1 MSALDL
7 LQNSRDMKR
16 AKILALGGGGFIG
29 AHLTERL
36 LREGHEVVSVDIH
49 SDKLTETLQ
58 HPRLT
63 FIEKSIRDPELDL
76 GELTRQ
82 ADVVID
88 LVAYANPGLYVKMP
102 LEVFRLNF
110 TDNLRIVE
118 ECVEHR
124 TRLIQFSS
132 SEVYGKTVVS
142 VVGDKL
148 SDPDNPEYAT
158 FNEEESDFILGP
170 IGKHRWIYSCAKQLL
185 ERVLH
190 AYGLEEGLNYTVIR
204 PFNFIGPKIDYLPS
218 ENDRGIPRVFSY
230 FMESLLTGQPMQLVD
245 GGTHRRS
252 YTYILDAID
261 CIYQIV
267 LNRGGV
273 CDRQVFNIGTLGN
286 EVSIRQ
292 LAEEMRSVYAE
303 QFHCPGDPLP
313 ELVDV
318 SSEEFYGEGYEDS
331 DRRIPDLSKAFDL
344 LGYEPRYD
352 LRTMLEESIGYYVER
367 HRAAS

>member
-1 MSALDL
+1 MIPTSSFDRTD
-7 LQNSRDMKR
+7 NKPSR
-16 AKILALGGGGFIG
+16 ILALGGGGFIG

-49 SDKLTETLQ
+49 SDKLTNSLQ

-63 FIEKSIRDPELDL
+63 FIEKNIRDASLDL
-76 GELTRQ
+76 GRLTRES
-82 ADVVID
+82 DLVID

-110 TDNLRIVE
+110 MDNLRIVE
-118 ECVEHR
+118 ACVEHGK
-124 TRLIQFSS
+124 RLIQFSS

-148 SDPDNPEYAT
+148 EDPDSPEYAT
-158 FNEEESDFILGP
+158 FHEDESAFILGP
-170 IGKHRWIYSCAKQLL
+170 VGKHRWIYSCAKQLL

-190 AYGLEEGLNYTVIR
+190 AYGLEDQLNYTVIR

-218 ENDRGIPRVFSY
+218 EDDQGIPRVFSH
-230 FMESLLTGQPMQLVD
+230 FMESLLTGKPLQLVD

-261 CIYQIV
+261 CIYRIV
-267 LNRGGV
+267 ENPDGV
-273 CDRQVFNIGTLGN
+273 CDREVFNIGTLGN
-286 EVSIRQ
+286 EVSIRE
-292 LAEEMRSVYAE
+292 LAIAMRDVYNDR
-303 QFHCPGDPLP
+303 FFRPGDRVP
-313 ELVDV
+313 ELVDI

-331 DRRIPDLSKAFDL
+331 DRRIPDLRKAQEL

-352 LRTMLEESIGYYVER
+352 LRTMLELSIGYYVDR
-367 HRAAS
+367 WRAAS